1 MPFGPFFR
9 WVAGKGALNVG
20 VWSCACAGVRTGAT
34 AWAGRLAAGWCA
46 LYPSVLAAPQV
57 SPLVANTPPSLPPS
71 RPPSTVQAG
80 VTAAFASDWPVVPLE
95 PLGTLHAA
103 VQRGQAAGSEARAPA
118 GAAAAAE
125 AEAVTYAEAL
135 RCHTLAGARAALLE
149 QDLGAIRA
157 GLLGDFAVLSA
168 TPESGRGA
176 VRQTYVGGEC
186 AFGCG
191 DDSAAD

>member
-1 MPFGPFFR
+1 M
-9 WVAGKGALNVG
+9 
-20 VWSCACAGVRTGAT
+20 
-34 AWAGRLAAGWCA
+34 
-46 LYPSVLAAPQV
+46 
-57 SPLVANTPPSLPPS
+57 
-71 RPPSTVQAG
+71 
-80 VTAAFASDWPVVPLE
+80 TAAFASDWPVVPLE

-125 AEAVTYAEAL
+125 AVTYAEAL

-157 GLLGDFAVLSA
+157 GLLADFAVLSA
-168 TPESGRGA
+168 TPESERGA
-176 VRQTYVGGEC
+176 VRQTYVGGGC

-191 DDSAAD
+191 DYSVAD